1 MAVNPSTTLA
11 GLSLRDLQYAA
22 TVDQTRHFGQAAER
36 CGVSQAALS
45 EQLRKLEDLLGARL
59 FERGHRRVEP
69 TERGLVLLRQ
79 IDRVLAEAHDL
90 LAMSRDVVEPLS
102 GLLRLGAIAT
112 LGPYYLP
119 HLLRQTRAAYAK
131 LSLQLVEGQTA
142 GLLESLRR
150 STLDA
155 ALMALPAG
163 VDGVASETL
172 FFEPFHLVCPADHRL
187 AALPRPG
194 LADLEGADLILLE
207 DGHCLR
213 DQALRLCSTSAPAGR
228 HATSVETLWH
238 MIAAGEGYSLLP
250 ALSAAGRETMDRL
263 VACRAIDDPEAGR
276 SIGLVW
282 RSTDPRG
289 EDFRA
294 LAAFLRDHAPA
305 GVVRAQP
312 EPAVARKSAAPSA
325 F

>member
-1 MAVNPSTTLA
+1 MAVSPTSTLA

-59 FERGHRRVEP
+59 FERGHRKVEP
-69 TERGLVLLRQ
+69 TERGRVLLRQ
-79 IDRVLAEAHDL
+79 IDRVLAEAQDL
-90 LAMSRDVVEPLS
+90 LAMSRDVPEPLT

-119 HLLRQTRAAYAK
+119 HLLRQSRAAFPRMV
-131 LSLQLVEGQTA
+131 LQLNEGQTA
-142 GLLESLRR
+142 GLLDALRR
-150 STLDA
+150 SMLDA
-155 ALMALPAG
+155 VLMALPAG
-163 VDGVASETL
+163 VDGAASETL
-172 FFEPFHLVCPADHRL
+172 FFEPFRLVCPAEHAL
-187 AALPRPG
+187 AALPRLTLPD
-194 LADLEGADLILLE
+194 LAGADLILLE
-207 DGHCLR
+207 EGHCLR
-213 DQALRLCSTSAPAGR
+213 DHALRLCSTTAAAGR

-250 ALSAAGRETMDRL
+250 ALSTVGRETMDRL
-263 VACRAIDDPEAGR
+263 VACRDIDDAEAGR

-289 EDFRA
+289 EDFRT
-294 LAAFLRDHAPA
+294 LAGFLRANAPA
-305 GVVRAQP
+305 GVMLNEAHSNQ
-312 EPAVARKSAAPSA
+312 
-325 F
+325 